1 MRTALIRPR
10 TLLALA
16 AVWLCSVPI
25 AAHAGDGAA
34 VAASQCG
41 ACHQMTA
48 PAQDSIEA
56 RRQRTA
62 PPLYYAGD
70 KFREDWLVAW
80 LQAPQRI
87 RPTGDFAAAHVTHT
101 AEGDVINSASLPDHP
116 AFDAATASAVAAYL
130 MTLKPNAAL
139 IAAVDYTPGTVSPR
153 MGAMDFVKFK
163 GCGAC
168 HRDTPAEGG
177 MSGPELHTAW
187 QRLQP
192 EFIVSYIDDPTAW
205 EPHSIMPVKHLQAK
219 QIHKLADYL
228 KAIGET
234 KEAAQ

>member
-1 MRTALIRPR
+1 MRTGFIRAR
-10 TLLALA
+10 SILAMA
-16 AVWLCSVPI
+16 AVWACSFPMTAYAV
-25 AAHAGDGAA
+25 DGAA

-41 ACHQMTA
+41 TCHQMEGSA
-48 PAQDSIEA
+48 EDSLQA
-56 RRQRTA
+56 RRERVA

-70 KFREDWLVAW
+70 KFQEAW
-80 LQAPQRI
+80 LTGWLQSPTRV
-87 RPTGDFAAAHVTHT
+87 RPAGDFAAAHVESTE
-101 AEGDVINSASLPDHP
+101 EGDVIDTATLPDHP

-168 HRDTPAEGG
+168 HRDTPADGG
-177 MSGPELHTAW
+177 VSGPELYTAW

-192 EFIVSYIDDPTAW
+192 EFIVSYIDNPTAW
-205 EPHSIMPVKHLQAK
+205 DPYSVMPVKHLQAK

-228 KAIGET
+228 KVIGES